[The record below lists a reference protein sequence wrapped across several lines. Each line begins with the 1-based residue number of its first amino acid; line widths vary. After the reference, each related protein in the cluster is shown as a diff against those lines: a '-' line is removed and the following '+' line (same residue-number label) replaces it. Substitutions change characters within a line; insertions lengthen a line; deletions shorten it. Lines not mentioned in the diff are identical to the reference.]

1 MQGSILSD
9 VTVIDMTEGVA
20 GPYAAMVLSDMG
32 ANVIKIER
40 PAGDWS
46 RPADHNT
53 VAGAEN
59 GQFIALNRNKRNI
72 GLDAASPG
80 GKRILERMIGRADVL
95 ISNYRPGV
103 MARLGLG
110 YDECRALNEALIYCT
125 VSGFGQQGAYAES
138 PASDTIIQ
146 AMSGVMSVIGEKDGP
161 PMRVGFPLI
170 DMAAANSAVQAI
182 LLSLY
187 GRLKGRQGANIDISL
202 MAAALA
208 MMSGVFTRFLA
219 SGTVPQR
226 QGNQNPT
233 LAPAG
238 AFLAS
243 DGRYISIAVLR
254 DSHWQKFCSAM
265 ELEHLADDPRFRIN
279 ARRVENRKILDEI
292 VVKMIAQQPSAYWLE
307 RLGAADILCGPINS
321 FADVVADPALSSQL
335 PFIDPLIP
343 SVPQAVGG
351 PIRMNGTYNK
361 TYRPPPAKGQHTREI
376 LSEFGFDD
384 GEILEYLD
392 AAAVFER
399 PEP

>member
-1 MQGSILSD
+1 
-9 VTVIDMTEGVA
+9 
-20 GPYAAMVLSDMG
+20 
-32 ANVIKIER
+32 
-40 PAGDWS
+40 
-46 RPADHNT
+46 
-53 VAGAEN
+53 
-59 GQFIALNRNKRNI
+59 
-72 GLDAASPG
+72 
-80 GKRILERMIGRADVL
+80 MIGRADVL

-125 VSGFGQQGAYAES
+125 VSGFGQHGDYAES

-187 GRLKGRQGANIDISL
+187 GRMKGRQGANIDISL

-292 VVKMIAQQPSAYWLE
+292 VVKMIAQQPSAYWLD

-321 FADVVADPALSSQL
+321 FADVVADPALASQL
-335 PFIDPLIP
+335 PLIDPLVP

-384 GEILEYLD
+384 GEILEFLD